1 MIKAA
6 TMKRSEYSPFGK
18 ELKAQTHIAKKQYQ
32 TFENIYETHEIIKKK
47 EDKKPTLQ

>member
-6 TMKRSEYSPFGK
+6 TMKRSKYSPFGK

-47 EDKKPTLQ
+47 EDKKPTL